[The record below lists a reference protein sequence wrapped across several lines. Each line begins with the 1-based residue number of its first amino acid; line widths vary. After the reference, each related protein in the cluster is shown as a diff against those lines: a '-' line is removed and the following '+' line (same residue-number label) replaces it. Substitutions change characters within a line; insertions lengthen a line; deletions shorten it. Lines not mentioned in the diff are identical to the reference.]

1 MLNNIGQKEISV
13 GPTEKTRPF
22 DDDSPLTIAF

>member
-13 GPTEKTRPF
+13 GPTENTPPF
-22 DDDSPLTIAF
+22 DDDSSLTIAF

>member
-1 MLNNIGQKEISV
+1 MLNNIGQKENSV
-13 GPTEKTRPF
+13 GPTENTQPF